1 MNHAEETRAE
11 ESPPGTIYTIGHSN
25 HPIETFIGLLQQHR
39 IQVLIDTRSSP
50 FSRYAPQFNRD
61 SLKTAVQ
68 EVSIKYGFFG
78 RHLGGRP
85 EDEDLYDENG
95 HVLYSEV
102 AKSFLFNEG
111 IERLL
116 GGIGK
121 FRTAIL
127 CSEED
132 PNVCHRRLLVSRVL
146 FSLGI
151 SVLHIRGDGQIE
163 SEGGL
168 QEAEAYLAV
177 ERQRQIEEKHFVAE
191 QKKRLAAEQKQQARK
206 TRSAARRAL
215 SEDKAQRKLL
225 REHKLELA
233 KIEKERKRQEVVER
247 QALKRQIQAD
257 KASQKALFP
266 KKAAVPKKLAAP
278 QLFDMEEL

>member
-1 MNHAEETRAE
+1 MLTQENGRGTVKQTREKSTEGSQAMTEAKEMRAE
-11 ESPPGTIYTIGHSN
+11 EIPPGSIYTIGHSN
-25 HPIETFIGLLQQHR
+25 HPIEAFIGLLHQHQ

-61 SLKTAVQ
+61 ALKTSVQ
-68 EVSIKYGFFG
+68 EAGIKYGFFG

-85 EDEDLYDENG
+85 EDEDLYDQDG

-102 AKSFLFNEG
+102 AKSFLFNDG

-116 GGIGK
+116 GGLSK

-151 SVLHIRGDGQIE
+151 SVLHIRGSGSVQ
-163 SEGGL
+163 SE
-168 QEAEAYLAV
+168 EALRSLEDA
-177 ERQRQIEEKHFVAE
+177 EKSRQRGLF
-191 QKKRLAAEQKQQARK
+191 
-206 TRSAARRAL
+206 
-215 SEDKAQRKLL
+215 ED
-225 REHKLELA
+225 
-233 KIEKERKRQEVVER
+233 V
-247 QALKRQIQAD
+247 
-257 KASQKALFP
+257 
-266 KKAAVPKKLAAP
+266 
-278 QLFDMEEL
+278 MEEPDAWKSIQSVLRKAPPPAFSDD

>member
-1 MNHAEETRAE
+1 MTEAEEIEAGN
-11 ESPPGTIYTIGHSN
+11 SPPGSIYTIGHSN
-25 HPIETFIGLLQQHR
+25 HSIETFIGLLHQHK

-61 SLKTAVQ
+61 NLKTSVQ
-68 EVSIKYGFFG
+68 EAGLKYGFFG

-85 EDEDLYDENG
+85 EDENLYDENG

-102 AKSFLFNEG
+102 AKSFLFNDG

-116 GGIGK
+116 GGLSK

-151 SVLHIRGDGQIE
+151 SVLHIRGSGSVQ
-163 SEGGL
+163 SEEEL
-168 QEAEAYLAV
+168 RSLEDAEKC
-177 ERQRQIEEKHFVAE
+177 RQRSLFEDGGFEGDGFKE
-191 QKKRLAAEQKQQARK
+191 QTASWKSIQSVLRK
-206 TRSAARRAL
+206 
-215 SEDKAQRKLL
+215 
-225 REHKLELA
+225 
-233 KIEKERKRQEVVER
+233 
-247 QALKRQIQAD
+247 
-257 KASQKALFP
+257 
-266 KKAAVPKKLAAP
+266 AP
-278 QLFDMEEL
+278 LPAFSDD

>member
-1 MNHAEETRAE
+1 MAEAKEMRVE
-11 ESPPGTIYTIGHSN
+11 ESPSGTIYTIGHSN
-25 HPIETFIGLLQQHR
+25 HPIETFIGLLHQHG

-61 SLKTAVQ
+61 ALKASVQ
-68 EVSIKYGFFG
+68 EAGIKYGFFG

-102 AKSFLFNEG
+102 AKSFLFNDG

-116 GGIGK
+116 AGIEK

-151 SVLHIRGDGQIE
+151 SVLHIRGDGRVE

-168 QEAEAYLAV
+168 REAEACLAA
-177 ERQRQIEEKHFVAE
+177 ERQRQTEEKHFAAE
-191 QKKRLAAEQKQQARK
+191 QKKRLAAEQKQQAREM
-206 TRSAARRAL
+206 RSAVRRAL

-225 REHKLELA
+225 REHKLEVA
-233 KIEKERKRQEVVER
+233 KLEKVRKRQEVVER
-247 QALKRQIQAD
+247 QALKRQTQAD
-257 KASQKALFP
+257 KASRKAAFP
-266 KKAAVPKKLAAP
+266 KKMAVP
-278 QLFDMEEL
+278 QLFDTEE